1 MSRYKLAFIQVLCH
15 MQQVIISSF
24 YIGQNCIKH
33 FTIKRANDVRPYD
46 CKPKVCC
53 NFVLCSYPKF
63 VHIRQSPLCK
73 GRGTTK
79 WWKDCFG
86 RHFRLYKIYSIYDV
100 GNEQCSFRYLQIIFI
115 SSYTFYIE
123 NTIYRDNPPVSLT
136 LTPSF
141 TQGGL
146 LSVQISNIYIG
157 QNINIK
163 ADLLGPP
170 VVDPTP
176 VSHSTI

>member
-1 MSRYKLAFIQVLCH
+1 MVQTYLIH
-15 MQQVIISSF
+15 
-24 YIGQNCIKH
+24 H
-33 FTIKRANDVRPYD
+33 F
-46 CKPKVCC
+46 
-53 NFVLCSYPKF
+53 
-63 VHIRQSPLCK
+63 
-73 GRGTTK
+73 
-79 WWKDCFG
+79 
-86 RHFRLYKIYSIYDV
+86 YSIYDV

-163 ADLLGPP
+163 ANLFGPP
-170 VVDPTP
+170 MVDPTP
-176 VSHSTI
+176 VSHTIVIIIYMIILRIFLYPQSKLKRQNLICLNNLQGKFKYNYNIKENNHLLNVDGYYDYYFIFQVNC

>member
-1 MSRYKLAFIQVLCH
+1 MVQTYLIH
-15 MQQVIISSF
+15 
-24 YIGQNCIKH
+24 H
-33 FTIKRANDVRPYD
+33 F
-46 CKPKVCC
+46 
-53 NFVLCSYPKF
+53 
-63 VHIRQSPLCK
+63 
-73 GRGTTK
+73 
-79 WWKDCFG
+79 
-86 RHFRLYKIYSIYDV
+86 YSIYDV
-100 GNEQCSFRYLQIIFI
+100 GNEHCSFRYLQIIFI

-170 VVDPTP
+170 MVDPTT
-176 VSHSTI
+176 VSHNVHCILQLEIKESFIYDDILNKFKISTTPSVFAYAKPPPSAREATKYVQFL